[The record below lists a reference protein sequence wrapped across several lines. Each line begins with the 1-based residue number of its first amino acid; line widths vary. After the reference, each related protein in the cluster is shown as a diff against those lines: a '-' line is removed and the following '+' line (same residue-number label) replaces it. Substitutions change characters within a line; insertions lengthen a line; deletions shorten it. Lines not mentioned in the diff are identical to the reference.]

1 MTFLLSE
8 TLLQTS
14 INCLELAISTHH
26 ILAQQE
32 NYFRRLVENANDV
45 IFTVTLDGQF
55 TYISPQFQEM
65 LGFTPVEFIGKP
77 FQSLAH
83 PDDVPMMM
91 QVLQRQ
97 LVTHEKLSGAE
108 FRLRHQNGEYLWV
121 MANNAAP
128 IADAKGN
135 LVGFQG
141 IVRNIHDRKLA
152 DEQIQRSHEQLRI
165 SNAELARITRLKDE
179 FLANM
184 SHELRTPLNA
194 ILGVSEALLEGAYG
208 PLSPQH
214 HKSLTLVDAS
224 GHHLLDLIND
234 ILDVAKIE
242 SGQLELKPTRI
253 SIKYLCEASL
263 SLVRPLAM
271 QQQVELTCEI
281 NTDCPFIYVDDRR
294 MRQVLIN
301 LLNNAIKFTPSG
313 GTITLVVNQHPLSKT
328 LEFHVQDTG
337 IGIAPEN
344 LSQLFQPFMQI
355 DSSLSREYA
364 GTGLGLALVK
374 RIMDLHGGTVSVN
387 SQLGQGSCF
396 TASLPIGTH
405 QPEISPSPQSQSPH
419 YLRHPEPLLTKNPLP
434 HHPEMPLILLAEDN
448 IMNVEIMQDYL
459 HMHGYQVQIAEN
471 GLVAIELAPQL
482 QPNLILMDIQMP
494 KMDGLEAMQ
503 RLRANPLT
511 QAIPIV
517 ALTALTMPG
526 DADKCL
532 RAGANAYLSKPVR
545 LKDLLSQVQQLLA
558 VEPATQLSL
567 KASC

>member
-1 MTFLLSE
+1 MTFLFSE

-14 INCLELAISTHH
+14 VNCLELAITAQHM
-26 ILAQQE
+26 LAQQE

-45 IFTVTLDGQF
+45 IFTVTLDGRF

-65 LGFTPVEFIGKP
+65 LGFTTAEFIGKP
-77 FQSLAH
+77 FQALAH
-83 PDDVPMMM
+83 PDDIPMMM

-108 FRLRHQNGEYLWV
+108 FRLRHQSGEYLWV

-128 IADAKGN
+128 IADENGN
-135 LVGFQG
+135 LIGFQG
-141 IVRNIHDRKLA
+141 IVRNIHNRKLA
-152 DEQIQRSHEQLRI
+152 DAQLRQSHEQLRI
-165 SNAELARITRLKDE
+165 SNTELARMTRLKDE

-184 SHELRTPLNA
+184 SHELRTPLNV

-214 HKSLTLVDAS
+214 QKSLTLVDAS

-242 SGQLELKPTRI
+242 SGQLELKPTRV
-253 SIKYLCEASL
+253 SVKYICEASL
-263 SLVRPLAM
+263 SLVRPLAI

-294 MRQVLIN
+294 IRQVLIN

-313 GTITLVVNQHPLSKT
+313 GTVVLVVNQHPLSKT

-337 IGIAPEN
+337 IGIAPEH
-344 LSQLFQPFMQI
+344 LTQLFQPFMQI
-355 DSSLSREYA
+355 DSSLNREYA

-387 SQLGQGSCF
+387 SHLGQGSCF
-396 TASLPIGTH
+396 TVSLPISH
-405 QPEISPSPQSQSPH
+405 QPQEIHPDSQPRSRHYRRHPDPSP
-419 YLRHPEPLLTKNPLP
+419 TKSSLS

-459 HMHGYQVQIAEN
+459 HMHGYQVQVAEN

-482 QPNLILMDIQMP
+482 QPDLILMDIQMP

-545 LKDLLSQVQQLLA
+545 LKELLALVQQSLT

-567 KASC
+567 KAS